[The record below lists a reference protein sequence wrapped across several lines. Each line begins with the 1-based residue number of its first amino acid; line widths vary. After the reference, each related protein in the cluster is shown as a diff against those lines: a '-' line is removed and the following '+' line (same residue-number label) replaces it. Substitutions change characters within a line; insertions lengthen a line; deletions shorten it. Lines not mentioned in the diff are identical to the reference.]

1 MNIFSKICK
10 VALVVSLP
18 LVGVGEGLLLTSCE
32 NDGFYYQDEARVRL
46 EGPAVWALGTDS
58 LVYSFST
65 EPDDTK
71 ENVMDIDVCVM
82 GPVADHDRTANIVVD
97 AAKTT
102 ASTDQYSVPA
112 TAVIPAGKNK
122 GTLSVTLK
130 RDESLTK
137 KTVRLQIAVAQSS
150 DFSIGVNEQ
159 NHFTLIWSDQIAK
172 PKNWNTLEEFFGT
185 FSIAKYRFM
194 LQNSP
199 KGTEFST
206 ETMSWSLLNSYR
218 IKFAAALEKYNAD
231 HPGAP
236 LTDENNQLVTF

>member
-65 EPDDTK
+65 ELDEVK
-71 ENVMDIDVCVM
+71 EYVMDIDVCVM

-130 RDESLTK
+130 RDKTLEK

-159 NHFTLIWSDQIAK
+159 NHFTLIWNDQISK

-199 KGTEFST
+199 KGTEFSI

>member
-65 EPDDTK
+65 EPDDIK

-102 ASTDQYSVPA
+102 ASTDQYSFPA
-112 TAVIPAGKNK
+112 TVTIPAGKNK
-122 GTLSVTLK
+122 GTLPVTLK
-130 RDESLTK
+130 RDKTLEK

-150 DFSIGVNEQ
+150 DFAIGVNEQ
-159 NHFTLIWSDQIAK
+159 NHFTLIWNDQISK